1 MLDPEELERLA
12 AEIAEAEGIPL
23 ERARD
28 AAALEMAQLAEYAKE
43 WNAER
48 RAAWYDLR
56 AVAKRW
62 DMFCAVVRAAIWN

>member
-1 MLDPEELERLA
+1 MRDSEELERLA

-23 ERARD
+23 EQARD
-28 AAALEMAQLAEYAKE
+28 AAALEMARLAEYAQD

-56 AVAKRW
+56 RYAKRW
-62 DMFCAVVRAAIWN
+62 DLFCAVVRAAIWN